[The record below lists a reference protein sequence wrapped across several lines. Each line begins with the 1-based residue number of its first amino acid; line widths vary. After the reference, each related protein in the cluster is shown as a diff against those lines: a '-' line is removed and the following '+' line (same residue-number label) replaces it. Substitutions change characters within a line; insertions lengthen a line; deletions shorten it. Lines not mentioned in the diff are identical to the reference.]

1 MKILDISK
9 FKEMLIGGAT
19 LLEINKDYVDS
30 LNVFPVPDG
39 DTGTNMSK
47 TLTSAVSEVDSKDYD
62 NFEDLLTDFSKGAL
76 KGARGNSGV
85 ILSQIVK
92 GISKSLSEAKTINT
106 KAFAKALQ
114 NATDVAY
121 SAVSKPKEGTI
132 LTVIRYIAEKSSTLA
147 NKNSSFI
154 AFFDAI
160 IEKGEEILSK
170 TPDMLPV
177 LKKAGVV
184 DAGGKGL
191 IFVFQGFNNVLKGV
205 PMERVAHD
213 DENSLEDAMD
223 NFSADIHDLENIKFA
238 YCTEYFIINLKNKT
252 TEEDIEKLRDKL
264 MAIGDSVIAIG
275 DLSMVKVHV
284 HTNQP
289 NKALQYALSL
299 GELDRI
305 KIENMLEQN
314 RALIK
319 KHEANKKPLAMVSI
333 CSGGGLASIFKELG
347 VDTVIQGGQTMNPS
361 VNDILNVIE
370 NVNSDNIIVL
380 PNNKNIILA
389 AEQAVELSSKNVKVV
404 KTVNVPE
411 GIACAV
417 AFDINQ
423 DIDTNVEVMQEA
435 FGEVAYGEVTYA
447 VRNTNLDGFDL
458 QEGDIIG
465 ITSKKIVSKGAEV
478 DDVTMEVIEN
488 LVDEDKSVITLYYGE
503 GVTNDDANAL
513 KDILADKY
521 DECDVEVYEG
531 GQNHYFYMISVEWY
545 KAYFCKF
552 LLIWLLCGLLYASLI
567 F

>member
-9 FKEMLIGGAT
+9 FKEMVIGGAT

-47 TLTSAVSEVDSKDYD
+47 TLTSAVSEIDGKDYD
-62 NFEDLLTDFSKGAL
+62 NFEDLLNDFSKGAL

-92 GISKSLSEAKTINT
+92 GIAKALAEAKQINT

-114 NATDVAY
+114 NATDIAY

-132 LTVIRYIAEKSSTLA
+132 LTVIRYMAEKSSSIA
-147 NKNSSFI
+147 NKNSSVI
-154 AFFDAI
+154 AFFDTL
-160 IEKGEEILSK
+160 IEKGEEILNK

-213 DENSLEDAMD
+213 NDDVEDAMD
-223 NFSADIHDLENIKFA
+223 NFNGDIHDLENIKFA

-289 NKALQYALSL
+289 NKALQYALSM
-299 GELDRI
+299 GEIDRI

-370 NVNSDNIIVL
+370 RVNSDNIIVL

-417 AFDINQ
+417 AFDINH
-423 DIDTNVEVMQEA
+423 DIDTNIEAMQEA

-447 VRNTNLDGFDL
+447 VRNTNLDGFEL

-465 ITSKKIVSKGAEV
+465 ITGKKIVSKGAEV
-478 DDVTMEVIEN
+478 DAVTLEVIEN

-503 GVTNDDANAL
+503 GVTEEQSNNL
-513 KDILADKY
+513 KDLLADKY

-531 GQNHYFYMISVEWY
+531 GQNHYFYLISVE
-545 KAYFCKF
+545 
-552 LLIWLLCGLLYASLI
+552 
-567 F
+567 

>member
-1 MKILDISK
+1 
-9 FKEMLIGGAT
+9 MLIGGAT

-92 GISKSLSEAKTINT
+92 GISKSLSKAKTINT

-513 KDILADKY
+513 KDILSDKY

-531 GQNHYFYMISVEWY
+531 GQNHYFYMISVE
-545 KAYFCKF
+545 
-552 LLIWLLCGLLYASLI
+552 
-567 F
+567 

>member
-9 FKEMLIGGAT
+9 FKEMVIGGAT

-47 TLTSAVSEVDSKDYD
+47 TLTSAVSEIDGKDYD
-62 NFEDLLTDFSKGAL
+62 NFEDLLNDFSKGAL

-92 GISKSLSEAKTINT
+92 GIAKALAEAKQINT

-114 NATDVAY
+114 NATDIAY

-132 LTVIRYIAEKSSTLA
+132 LTVIRYMAEKSSSIA

-154 AFFDAI
+154 AFFDALI
-160 IEKGEEILSK
+160 DKGEEILNK

-213 DENSLEDAMD
+213 NDDVEDAMD
-223 NFSADIHDLENIKFA
+223 NFNGDIHDLENIKFA

-289 NKALQYALSL
+289 NKALQYALSM
-299 GELDRI
+299 GEIDRI

-370 NVNSDNIIVL
+370 RVNSDNIIVL

-417 AFDINQ
+417 AFDINH
-423 DIDTNVEVMQEA
+423 DIDTNIEAMQEA

-447 VRNTNLDGFDL
+447 VRNTNLDGFEL

-465 ITSKKIVSKGAEV
+465 ITGKKIVSKGAEV
-478 DDVTMEVIEN
+478 DDVTLEVIEN

-503 GVTNDDANAL
+503 GVTEEQSNNL
-513 KDILADKY
+513 KDLLADKY

-531 GQNHYFYMISVEWY
+531 GQNHYFYLISVE
-545 KAYFCKF
+545 
-552 LLIWLLCGLLYASLI
+552 
-567 F
+567 

>member
-9 FKEMLIGGAT
+9 FKEMVIGGAT

-47 TLTSAVSEVDSKDYD
+47 TLTSAVSEVDGKDYD
-62 NFEDLLTDFSKGAL
+62 NFEDLLNDFSKGAL

-92 GISKSLSEAKTINT
+92 GIAKALAEAKQINT

-114 NATDVAY
+114 NATDIAY

-132 LTVIRYIAEKSSTLA
+132 LTVIRYMAEKSSSIA

-154 AFFDAI
+154 AFFDALI
-160 IEKGEEILSK
+160 DKGEEILNK

-213 DENSLEDAMD
+213 NDDVEDAMD
-223 NFSADIHDLENIKFA
+223 NFNGDIHDLENIKFA

-289 NKALQYALSL
+289 NKALQYALSM
-299 GELDRI
+299 GEIDRI

-370 NVNSDNIIVL
+370 RVNSDNIIVL

-417 AFDINQ
+417 AFDINH
-423 DIDTNVEVMQEA
+423 DIDTNIEAMQEA

-447 VRNTNLDGFDL
+447 VRNTNLDGFEL

-465 ITSKKIVSKGAEV
+465 ITGKKIVSKGAEV
-478 DDVTMEVIEN
+478 DAVTLEVIEN

-503 GVTNDDANAL
+503 GVTEEQSNNL
-513 KDILADKY
+513 KDLLADKY

-531 GQNHYFYMISVEWY
+531 GQNHYFYLISVE
-545 KAYFCKF
+545 
-552 LLIWLLCGLLYASLI
+552 
-567 F
+567 

>member
-1 MKILDISK
+1 M
-9 FKEMLIGGAT
+9 
-19 LLEINKDYVDS
+19 
-30 LNVFPVPDG
+30 
-39 DTGTNMSK
+39 
-47 TLTSAVSEVDSKDYD
+47 
-62 NFEDLLTDFSKGAL
+62 
-76 KGARGNSGV
+76 
-85 ILSQIVK
+85 
-92 GISKSLSEAKTINT
+92 
-106 KAFAKALQ
+106 
-114 NATDVAY
+114 
-121 SAVSKPKEGTI
+121 
-132 LTVIRYIAEKSSTLA
+132 
-147 NKNSSFI
+147 
-154 AFFDAI
+154 
-160 IEKGEEILSK
+160 
-170 TPDMLPV
+170 
-177 LKKAGVV
+177 
-184 DAGGKGL
+184 
-191 IFVFQGFNNVLKGV
+191 
-205 PMERVAHD
+205 
-213 DENSLEDAMD
+213 
-223 NFSADIHDLENIKFA
+223 
-238 YCTEYFIINLKNKT
+238 C
-252 TEEDIEKLRDKL
+252 
-264 MAIGDSVIAIG
+264 
-275 DLSMVKVHV
+275 
-284 HTNQP
+284 TNQP

-531 GQNHYFYMISVEWY
+531 GQNHYFYMISVE
-545 KAYFCKF
+545 
-552 LLIWLLCGLLYASLI
+552 
-567 F
+567 

>member
-9 FKEMLIGGAT
+9 FKEMVIGGAT

-47 TLTSAVSEVDSKDYD
+47 TLTSAVSEIDGKDYD
-62 NFEDLLTDFSKGAL
+62 NFEDLLNDFSKGAL

-92 GISKSLSEAKTINT
+92 GIAKALAEAKQINT

-132 LTVIRYIAEKSSTLA
+132 LTVIRYMAEKSSSIA

-154 AFFDAI
+154 AFFDAL
-160 IEKGEEILSK
+160 IEKGEEILNK

-213 DENSLEDAMD
+213 NDDVEDAMD
-223 NFSADIHDLENIKFA
+223 NFNGDIHDLENIKFA

-289 NKALQYALSL
+289 NKALQYALSM
-299 GELDRI
+299 GEIDRI

-370 NVNSDNIIVL
+370 RVNSDNIIVL

-417 AFDINQ
+417 AFDINH
-423 DIDTNVEVMQEA
+423 DIDTNIEAMQEA

-447 VRNTNLDGFDL
+447 VRNTNLDGFEL

-465 ITSKKIVSKGAEV
+465 ITGKKIVSKGAEV
-478 DDVTMEVIEN
+478 DAVTLEVIEN

-503 GVTNDDANAL
+503 GVTEEQSNNL
-513 KDILADKY
+513 KDLLADKY

-531 GQNHYFYMISVEWY
+531 GQNHYFYLISVE
-545 KAYFCKF
+545 
-552 LLIWLLCGLLYASLI
+552 
-567 F
+567 